1 MSMRIR
7 HFGIAVALGAVFVTG
22 CAAAAGDGKRMS
34 TEPTGLNSTTGGCPA
49 SLNFTE
55 KTIDGEAVS
64 LCKYQGNVVLVV
76 NVASKCGYT
85 PQYDGLEALNK
96 KYRDRGLRI
105 LGFPS
110 NDFGAQ
116 EPGSEADIKEF
127 CRLNYGVTFDM
138 FSKVAVKGEAK
149 DPLYAY
155 LTSGGGNQA
164 LAGEVKWNFQK
175 YLIDR
180 NGNLVAVFPSKVEP
194 MSEELTAAVEKL
206 L

>member
-1 MSMRIR
+1 MHIG
-7 HFGIAVALGAVFVTG
+7 HFACAVALGAVFVTG
-22 CAAAAGDGKRMS
+22 CAAVAGDGKSMS
-34 TEPTGLNSTTGGCPA
+34 TEPTGLNSTTGGCPP

-64 LCKYQGNVVLVV
+64 LCKYKGNVVLVV

-116 EPGSEADIKEF
+116 EPGSESDIKEF
-127 CRLNYGVTFDM
+127 CRVNYGVTFDL
-138 FSKVAVKGEAK
+138 FSKIAVKGEAK

-155 LTSGGGNQA
+155 LTAGAGKPA

-175 YLIDR
+175 YLLDR
-180 NGNLVAVFPSKVEP
+180 DGNLVGVFPSKVEP
-194 MSEELTAAVEKL
+194 MSEELTAAIEKL